1 MIRNLMINFLKT
13 ASKVKEKEVK
23 AVIFSFLFVV
33 VLMSAYYILRPVR
46 DAMASD
52 WTDAE
57 VSWLWTLNFFI
68 STAIVALYGVMV
80 SKFRFRL
87 LVPTMYGIFAI
98 SFIIFYAL
106 GSVFEDRTVID
117 KSFYVWVSVFSLFHI
132 SVFWTFMSELF
143 SKEQSGRLFGIIA
156 VGASVGGLIG
166 PSITAFFSVSL
177 GIDNLMLIAS
187 MMLFIPIPIIFY
199 LQSLKAKE
207 LNNEALDI
215 PVSNQSIGG
224 NPLAG
229 FKIFFSNPYL
239 LSIGLFIFLYTG
251 ISSFVYFELKNL
263 LSDFSRPE
271 RSVIWAQMDLA
282 VNILAISTGLFATS
296 RIVTK
301 FGMPVTIA
309 MVPIM
314 ICIGLLVLAISPLL
328 GVVVVLQVI
337 RRAGNYAVTRPAR
350 EMLFTLVNQE
360 TRFKAKPVIDIV
372 AYRGGD
378 MLTAWLFTGLTQG
391 LGLGLAA
398 VAAVGAGIASLWAL
412 SVFIL
417 ENGLSA
423 MNLNLKTYR
432 IERPACNHK
441 VACRICLRHR
451 NTNQFN
457 LSINFTNN

>member
-1 MIRNLMINFLKT
+1 MIKNLMINFLKT

-177 GIDNLMLIAS
+177 GTDNLMLIAS

-215 PVSNQSIGG
+215 PISNQSIGG
-224 NPLAG
+224 NPFAG
-229 FKIFFSNPYL
+229 FKMFFSNPYL

-301 FGMPVTIA
+301 FGMPITIA

-412 SVFIL
+412 VGIYLGKRF
-417 ENGLSA
+417 
-423 MNLNLKTYR
+423 
-432 IERPACNHK
+432 ERNEP
-441 VACRICLRHR
+441 
-451 NTNQFN
+451 
-457 LSINFTNN
+457 

>member
-1 MIRNLMINFLKT
+1 
-13 ASKVKEKEVK
+13 
-23 AVIFSFLFVV
+23 
-33 VLMSAYYILRPVR
+33 MSAYYILRPVR

-87 LVPTMYGIFAI
+87 LVQTMYGIFAI

-177 GIDNLMLIAS
+177 GTDNLMLVAS
-187 MMLFIPIPIIFY
+187 IMLLIPIPIIFY
-199 LQSLKAKE
+199 LQSLKSKE
-207 LNNEALDI
+207 LNNEVLDI
-215 PVSNQSIGG
+215 PISNQSIGG
-224 NPLAG
+224 NSLAG
-229 FKIFFSNPYL
+229 FKMFFSNPYL

-263 LSDFSRPE
+263 LSDFSRSE

-282 VNILAISTGLFATS
+282 VNILAISTGLFATG

-301 FGMPVTIA
+301 FGMPATIA
-309 MVPIM
+309 MIPII

-328 GVVVVLQVI
+328 GVVMILQII

-412 SVFIL
+412 VGIYLGKWF
-417 ENGLSA
+417 
-423 MNLNLKTYR
+423 
-432 IERPACNHK
+432 ERDE
-441 VACRICLRHR
+441 
-451 NTNQFN
+451 T
-457 LSINFTNN
+457 

>member
-1 MIRNLMINFLKT
+1 MIRNIILNFLKT
-13 ASKVKEKEVK
+13 ASKIKEREVK
-23 AVIFSFLFVV
+23 AVVFSFLFVV

-68 STAIVALYGVMV
+68 STVIVALYGIMV

-87 LVPTMYGIFAI
+87 LVPAMYGIFAG
-98 SFIIFYAL
+98 SFIIFYVL
-106 GSVFEDRTVID
+106 GSIYEDRILID
-117 KSFYVWVSVFSLFHI
+117 KAFYVWVSVFSLFHI
-132 SVFWTFMSELF
+132 SVFWSFMSELF
-143 SKEQSGRLFGIIA
+143 SKEQSSRLFGVIA

-166 PSITAFFSVSL
+166 PSITAIFSVSL
-177 GIDNLMLIAS
+177 GTDKLMLIAS
-187 MMLFIPIPIIFY
+187 TMLLIPIPIIFF
-199 LQSLKAKE
+199 LQSLKTKE
-207 LNNEALDI
+207 LNNEVLI
-215 PVSNQSIGG
+215 TPISNQSIGG

-229 FKIFFSNPYL
+229 FKMFFSNPYL
-239 LSIGLFIFLYTG
+239 LSIGVFILLYTG

-282 VNILAISTGLFATS
+282 VNILAISTGLFATG
-296 RIVTK
+296 RIVTR
-301 FGMPVTIA
+301 FGMPATIA
-309 MVPIM
+309 MVPII
-314 ICIGLLVLAISPLL
+314 ICIGLLILAISPLL
-328 GVVVVLQVI
+328 GVVMILQIV

-378 MLTAWLFTGLTQG
+378 MVTAWLFTGLTQG

-398 VAAVGAGIASLWAL
+398 VAAIGAGIAGLWTL
-412 SVFIL
+412 VGIYLGRWFERDNDNFKIS
-417 ENGLSA
+417 
-423 MNLNLKTYR
+423 KT
-432 IERPACNHK
+432 
-441 VACRICLRHR
+441 
-451 NTNQFN
+451 
-457 LSINFTNN
+457 

>member
-1 MIRNLMINFLKT
+1 MIRNLIINFLKT

-23 AVIFSFLFVV
+23 DVIFSFLFVV

-177 GIDNLMLIAS
+177 GTDNLMLIAS

-215 PVSNQSIGG
+215 PISNQSIGG

-412 SVFIL
+412 VGIYLGKWF
-417 ENGLSA
+417 
-423 MNLNLKTYR
+423 
-432 IERPACNHK
+432 ERNEP
-441 VACRICLRHR
+441 
-451 NTNQFN
+451 
-457 LSINFTNN
+457 

>member
-1 MIRNLMINFLKT
+1 MNPINKFLKT
-13 ASKVKEKEVK
+13 ASRIEEREIK

-57 VSWLWTLNFFI
+57 VSWLWTINFFI
-68 STAIVALYGVMV
+68 STAIVALYGLMV

-87 LVPTMYGIFAI
+87 LVPVMYGIFAG
-98 SFIIFYAL
+98 SFVIFYFLA
-106 GSVFEDRTVID
+106 SISDDRTIID
-117 KSFYVWVSVFSLFHI
+117 KAFYVWVSVFSLFHI
-132 SVFWTFMSELF
+132 SVFWSFMSELF

-177 GIDNLMLIAS
+177 GTDNLMLIAS
-187 MMLFIPIPIIFY
+187 MMLLIPIPIIFY
-199 LQSLKAKE
+199 LQTLKVTD
-207 LNNEALDI
+207 LNNEELD
-215 PVSNQSIGG
+215 PTTPNQSIGG
-224 NPLAG
+224 SPFAG
-229 FKIFFSNPYL
+229 FKMFFSNPYL

-263 LSDFSRPE
+263 LSDLSRSE

-282 VNILAISTGLFATS
+282 VNILAISAGLFATS
-296 RIVTK
+296 RIVTR
-301 FGMPVTIA
+301 FGMPLTIA
-309 MVPIM
+309 LVPVM
-314 ICIGLLVLAISPLL
+314 ICIGLLVLAISPFL
-328 GVVVVLQVI
+328 GVVVMLQII

-350 EMLFTLVNQE
+350 EMLFTLVDQE

-378 MLTAWLFTGLTQG
+378 MLMAWLFTGLTQG

-398 VAAVGAGIASLWAL
+398 VAAFGAGMAALWSLVGIYLGRW
-412 SVFIL
+412 F
-417 ENGLSA
+417 
-423 MNLNLKTYR
+423 
-432 IERPACNHK
+432 ERD
-441 VACRICLRHR
+441 
-451 NTNQFN
+451 NTETKDYVTSKN
-457 LSINFTNN
+457 STE

>member
-1 MIRNLMINFLKT
+1 MIRNLIINFLKN
-13 ASKVKEKEVK
+13 ASKIKEQEIK

-68 STAIVALYGVMV
+68 STAIVALYGSMV

-87 LVPTMYGIFAI
+87 LVPTLYGIFAI

-106 GSVFEDRTVID
+106 GSVFEDRTLID

-177 GIDNLMLIAS
+177 GADNLMLIAS
-187 MMLFIPIPIIFY
+187 MMLLIPIPIIFY
-199 LQSLKAKE
+199 LQSLKSKE
-207 LNNEALDI
+207 LNNEVLDI
-215 PVSNQSIGG
+215 PDSNQSIGG

-229 FKIFFSNPYL
+229 FKMFFSNPYL

-263 LSDFSRPE
+263 LSDFSRSE

-282 VNILAISTGLFATS
+282 VNILAISTGLFATG

-301 FGMPVTIA
+301 FGMPATIA

-328 GVVVVLQVI
+328 GVVMVLQII

-391 LGLGLAA
+391 LGLGLAS

-412 SVFIL
+412 VGIYLGKWFDRYES
-417 ENGLSA
+417 
-423 MNLNLKTYR
+423 
-432 IERPACNHK
+432 
-441 VACRICLRHR
+441 
-451 NTNQFN
+451 
-457 LSINFTNN
+457 

>member
-1 MIRNLMINFLKT
+1 MIRNILLNFLKT
-13 ASKVKEKEVK
+13 ASKIKEREVK
-23 AVIFSFLFVV
+23 AVVFSFLFVV
-33 VLMSAYYILRPVR
+33 ILMSAYYILRPVR

-68 STAIVALYGVMV
+68 STVIVALYGIMV

-87 LVPTMYGIFAI
+87 LVPAMYGIFAG
-98 SFIIFYAL
+98 SFIIFYVL
-106 GSVFEDRTVID
+106 GSIYEDRILID
-117 KSFYVWVSVFSLFHI
+117 KAFYVWVSVFSLFHI
-132 SVFWTFMSELF
+132 SVFWSFMSELF
-143 SKEQSGRLFGIIA
+143 SKEQSSRLFGIIA

-177 GIDNLMLIAS
+177 GTDKLMLIAS
-187 MMLFIPIPIIFY
+187 IMLLIPIPIIFY
-199 LQSLKAKE
+199 LQSLKTKE
-207 LNNEALDI
+207 LNNEVLNTPI
-215 PVSNQSIGG
+215 SNQSIGG

-229 FKIFFSNPYL
+229 FKMFFSNPYL
-239 LSIGLFIFLYTG
+239 LSIGVFILLYTG

-282 VNILAISTGLFATS
+282 VNILAISTGLFATG
-296 RIVTK
+296 RIVTR
-301 FGMPVTIA
+301 FGMPATIA
-309 MVPIM
+309 MVPII

-328 GVVVVLQVI
+328 GVVMILQIV

-378 MLTAWLFTGLTQG
+378 MITAWLFTGLTQG

-398 VAAVGAGIASLWAL
+398 VAAIGAGIAGLWTL
-412 SVFIL
+412 VGIYLGRWFERDNDNFKNS
-417 ENGLSA
+417 
-423 MNLNLKTYR
+423 KT
-432 IERPACNHK
+432 
-441 VACRICLRHR
+441 
-451 NTNQFN
+451 
-457 LSINFTNN
+457 

>member
-1 MIRNLMINFLKT
+1 MIKNLMINFLKT

-87 LVPTMYGIFAI
+87 LVPTMYGIFAV

-177 GIDNLMLIAS
+177 GTDNLMLIAS

-215 PVSNQSIGG
+215 PISNQSIGG

-229 FKIFFSNPYL
+229 FKMFFSNPYL

-301 FGMPVTIA
+301 FGMPITIA

-412 SVFIL
+412 VGIYLGKWF
-417 ENGLSA
+417 
-423 MNLNLKTYR
+423 
-432 IERPACNHK
+432 ERNEA
-441 VACRICLRHR
+441 
-451 NTNQFN
+451 
-457 LSINFTNN
+457 